1 LASKALLAVLLSLR
15 TALAVTNQ
23 TNSFINHVL
32 SANGL
37 SNVIPISSR
46 KVERWDIWT
55 KAKVVIGKS
64 NGEGVNDRRALNV
77 FPVLASKALLAVLLS
92 LRTALAVTLALS
104 SSTESNLAVLVLT
117 G

>member
-15 TALAVTNQ
+15 TALA
-23 TNSFINHVL
+23 NSFINRVL

-55 KAKVVIGKS
+55 KAKVVILEVIKS
-64 NGEGVNDRRALNV
+64 TILLYWQTFLAYNIVLLFYITIPTLSQLTYNV
-77 FPVLASKALLAVLLS
+77 FQS
-92 LRTALAVTLALS
+92 
-104 SSTESNLAVLVLT
+104 
-117 G
+117 

>member
-1 LASKALLAVLLSLR
+1 LR
-15 TALAVTNQ
+15 HINK
-23 TNSFINHVL
+23 FIRNI

-64 NGEGVNDRRALNV
+64 NGSGGG
-77 FPVLASKALLAVLLS
+77 
-92 LRTALAVTLALS
+92 
-104 SSTESNLAVLVLT
+104 SNINT
-117 G
+117 ISGIISGFKSRGFKS